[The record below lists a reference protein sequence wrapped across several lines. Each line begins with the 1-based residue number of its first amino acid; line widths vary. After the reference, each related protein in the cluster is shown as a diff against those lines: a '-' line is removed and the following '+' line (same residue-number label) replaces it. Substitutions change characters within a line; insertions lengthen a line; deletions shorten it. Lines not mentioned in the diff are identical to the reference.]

1 MVPHL
6 TGQAVY
12 GSDVTRSASAQIT
25 RELLGWEPT
34 RQGLIADLEEGRYF
48 A

>member
-1 MVPHL
+1 VNDLWCSPDL
-6 TGQAVY
+6 L
-12 GSDVTRSASAQIT
+12 T

-48 A
+48 V